1 MDGER
6 RIYAGKAGDEVAL
19 PGVDGF
25 FGRVGPVVVWRREL
39 KSDVFFS
46 EESLEGEGAFVVQD
60 DDFGAKPPIPEVVVK
75 LRLCGHKG
83 RREVI
88 FEWDSDDCVAVPLIR
103 YHDGLG
109 TPA

>member
-1 MDGER
+1 M
-6 RIYAGKAGDEVAL
+6 K
-19 PGVDGF
+19 P
-25 FGRVGPVVVWRREL
+25 
-39 KSDVFFS
+39 DVLFS

-109 TPA
+109 APAGSGREPTSLIRAEKTSQLDHLEEHFVGACVRYLLG